1 MAMTDNRRDLLLFAG
16 LAALLVVVF
25 VTQGDAYSLRVFVEA
40 LCYALIAFGLSLQW
54 GTGGLFNVGVMGF
67 IAAGSFASV
76 FISYPVNTAFWESEG
91 PGMVGMVFLKAAIG
105 GLAVYAVSQSWRIGL
120 PKKLASFL
128 TVIALAI
135 AYLVVSA
142 SLDPM
147 ARYIENE
154 AGFVGGLGLPVFV
167 GWAFAGLV
175 AGVIAWVV
183 GKICL
188 GLRSDYLAIATLGIA
203 QIIKTFLK
211 NADWLTRGTQTVSPL
226 PWPIPDAG
234 AVGFTEARL
243 GYLALTAIMLVVFY
257 MLLQRA
263 YHAPWGRMMRAIR
276 DREDAAASMGKDV
289 TRRRLEIFVFG
300 CVLMGI
306 GGAALIHFNTIFD
319 PNSFL
324 DLNHTFLVWVMVI
337 LGGPGNNR
345 GAIFGSLLVYLI
357 WTMSEPVTLYLFDHV
372 RTIGEAI
379 GWQPPNDLDSRAL
392 SMRVFAIGLTITLVL
407 RFAPKG
413 LIPEKLSRKG

>member
-1 MAMTDNRRDLLLFAG
+1 
-16 LAALLVVVF
+16 
-25 VTQGDAYSLRVFVEA
+25 
-40 LCYALIAFGLSLQW
+40 
-54 GTGGLFNVGVMGF
+54 
-67 IAAGSFASV
+67 
-76 FISYPVNTAFWESEG
+76 
-91 PGMVGMVFLKAAIG
+91 
-105 GLAVYAVSQSWRIGL
+105 
-120 PKKLASFL
+120 
-128 TVIALAI
+128 
-135 AYLVVSA
+135 
-142 SLDPM
+142 
-147 ARYIENE
+147 
-154 AGFVGGLGLPVFV
+154 
-167 GWAFAGLV
+167 
-175 AGVIAWVV
+175 
-183 GKICL
+183 
-188 GLRSDYLAIATLGIA
+188 
-203 QIIKTFLK
+203 
-211 NADWLTRGTQTVSPL
+211 
-226 PWPIPDAG
+226 
-234 AVGFTEARL
+234 
-243 GYLALTAIMLVVFY
+243 MLVVFY
-257 MLLQRA
+257 LLLQRA

-357 WTMSEPVTLYLFDHV
+357 WTMSEPVTLFIFDHI
-372 RTIGEAI
+372 RIMGEAI
-379 GWQPPNDLDSRAL
+379 GWEPPADLNSRAL